1 MGRKN
6 KKIIQFLLAA
16 AVAAI
21 PLSAQNDGQKENMVR
36 LLQGKSIQI
45 ITDEDGKSYRKA
57 VDATF
62 LHNDTYLLC
71 DTAYWRVDENT
82 INAKGN
88 VQLMQEGTVLTSETL
103 DYYVDDD
110 LAQFRGGVVQ
120 LLDKEN
126 NTLRTRYL
134 DYNTADSVATFFQ
147 GASMKDKD
155 GQIIESIDG
164 TYNSKA
170 KLFTFSGDVNM
181 FTDSVFIKTSI
192 LEYHTD
198 TEKAVFGAPTD
209 FWKDE
214 NMLSAQR
221 GWYDRGSETFFFTG
235 KVHATS
241 QNKETWSDSL
251 FYYRN
256 LNNVLLLGNAQ
267 MQDSTHRTSALAEYM
282 YYEDS
287 LARITMRRKAA
298 VAVVSEENEKTD
310 TIYFGADTLIYYSLR
325 KCDIPE
331 SEIRNAQTR
340 LSDILTDPVGEYRKK
355 AAEEAAKKA
364 EEAAKQ
370 KELEERGGAA
380 VPSADKAK
388 GKGAGKME
396 DDGFKQAPMAK
407 QTQQEATVD
416 STLMAAPADT
426 TVAAAAPADSTI
438 AAAAPADSSIAAAA
452 PADSVAKVQEPPK
465 DTTKVGFAIGLG
477 NVRIFRSDIQV
488 RCDSMH
494 YSDLDSIA
502 RFYKDP
508 IVWNEENRQF
518 FSDSLAVLIK
528 ESRADRASLMSE
540 AFVVTQEDSLLY
552 DQIKGAEIIAFFD
565 TTSTLRRFDALG
577 GATTLFYL
585 EENGKLATVNK
596 VECKMLSGNFK
607 EGKLDR
613 MHYYDQPKNDAYP
626 VVQFPKE
633 DRYFKGFRWNP
644 ELRPTGKKDITTL
657 EVRPSE
663 RAAYAKRPKAVYVQT
678 DIYFPGYMK
687 SVYASIDARKEAE
700 RLAEQRRKREKQMH
714 TLDSLALKD
723 SLAIADSLD
732 LKDSLAL
739 KDSTALK
746 DGLALRGGAALKDT
760 TALADSLSAAVADS
774 LQNLPKTREQLREE
788 RRLARQKAKEA
799 RIAAREARWAELD
812 RRDAEKA
819 ELKRQKELK
828 RKREK
833 TRRALIAQ
841 QKQDLKDQQTLQ
853 RYIEYYQKKK
863 AKEDGKVSGEIP
875 ALRRS
880 GHPVERGVTEPAEHK
895 QTAQLAEPALQ

>member
-1 MGRKN
+1 
-6 KKIIQFLLAA
+6 
-16 AVAAI
+16 
-21 PLSAQNDGQKENMVR
+21 MVR
-36 LLQGKSIQI
+36 LLQGKSVQI
-45 ITDEDGKSYRKA
+45 ITDEEGRTYRKA

-62 LHNDTYLLC
+62 LHNDTYLIC
-71 DTAYWRVDENT
+71 DTAYWRVDDNI

-126 NTLRTRYL
+126 NTLRTRFL
-134 DYNTADSVATFFQ
+134 DYNTADSIAVFFQ

-181 FTDSVFIKTSI
+181 FTDSVFIKTTV
-192 LEYHTD
+192 LDYHTD
-198 TEKAVFGAPTD
+198 TERAVFSAPTD
-209 FWKDE
+209 FWKDD
-214 NMLSAQR
+214 NMLSAEK

-241 QNKETWSDSL
+241 QNQETWSDSL
-251 FYYRN
+251 YYYRN

-267 MQDSTHRTSALAEYM
+267 MQDSTHRTSALAEYI

-287 LARITMRRKAA
+287 LAQVTMRRKAA
-298 VAVVSEENEKTD
+298 VAVVTEENEKTD
-310 TIYFGADTLIYYSLR
+310 TLYFGADTLIYYTLR
-325 KCDIPE
+325 MCDIPE

-364 EEAAKQ
+364 EEAAKR
-370 KELEERGGAA
+370 KEMEERGGAV
-380 VPSADKAK
+380 VPGGDKAPARGL
-388 GKGAGKME
+388 GKGLG
-396 DDGFKQAPMAK
+396 DDEFNEAPMVK
-407 QTQQEATVD
+407 PKKEE
-416 STLMAAPADT
+416 
-426 TVAAAAPADSTI
+426 APADST
-438 AAAAPADSSIAAAA
+438 ALKAPADSAAMKSPADSTALKAPADSTLTTA
-452 PADSVAKVQEPPK
+452 PADSVAAAPEPPK

-477 NVRIFRSDIQV
+477 NVRIFRSDLQV
-488 RCDSMH
+488 RCDSMR
-494 YSDLDSIA
+494 YCDLDSIA

-508 IVWNEENRQF
+508 IIWNEENRQF
-518 FSDSLAVLIK
+518 FSDSLAVLVK

-565 TTSTLRRFDALG
+565 TTSALKRFEALG

-607 EGKLDR
+607 DGKLDR

-644 ELRPTGKKDITTL
+644 ELRPTGKEDITTL
-657 EVRPSE
+657 QVRPSE
-663 RAAYAKRPKAVYVQT
+663 RAEYAKKPKAVYKQT

-687 SVYASIDARKEAE
+687 GVYASIDARREAE
-700 RLAEQRRKREKQMH
+700 RRAAQRKKHEEQMQKLDSLA
-714 TLDSLALKD
+714 LSDSLALKD
-723 SLAIADSLD
+723 SLALADSTAIKDSLAHS
-732 LKDSLAL
+732 DSLAL
-739 KDSTALK
+739 KDSTAVS
-746 DGLALRGGAALKDT
+746 DSLAVAA
-760 TALADSLSAAVADS
+760 ADSLK
-774 LQNLPKTREQLREE
+774 NLPKTKQQLREE
-788 RRLARQKAKEA
+788 RRQARQKAREA

-812 RRDAEKA
+812 RKDAEKA

-841 QKQDLKDQQTLQ
+841 QKQDLKDEQTLQ
-853 RYIEYYQKKK
+853 HYIEYYQKKK

-875 ALRRS
+875 AIRRS
-880 GHPVERGVTEPAEHK
+880 GHPVERGVPEPAEHQ
-895 QTAQLAEPALQ
+895 QTAELAETAVQ

>member
-1 MGRKN
+1 
-6 KKIIQFLLAA
+6 
-16 AVAAI
+16 
-21 PLSAQNDGQKENMVR
+21 MVR
-36 LLQGKSIQI
+36 LLQGKSVQI
-45 ITDEDGKSYRKA
+45 ITDEEGRTYRKA

-62 LHNDTYLLC
+62 LHNDTYLIC
-71 DTAYWRVDENT
+71 DTAYWRVDDNI

-126 NTLRTRYL
+126 NTLRTRFL
-134 DYNTADSVATFFQ
+134 DYNTADSIAVFFQ

-181 FTDSVFIKTSI
+181 FTDSVFIKTTV
-192 LEYHTD
+192 LDYHTD
-198 TEKAVFGAPTD
+198 TERAVFSAPTD
-209 FWKDE
+209 FWKDD
-214 NMLSAQR
+214 NMLSAEK

-241 QNKETWSDSL
+241 QNQETWSDSL
-251 FYYRN
+251 YYYRN

-267 MQDSTHRTSALAEYM
+267 MQDSTHRTSALAEYI

-287 LARITMRRKAA
+287 LAQVTMRRKAA
-298 VAVVSEENEKTD
+298 VAVVTEENEKTD
-310 TIYFGADTLIYYSLR
+310 TLYFGADTLIYYTLR
-325 KCDIPE
+325 MCEIPE

-364 EEAAKQ
+364 EEAAKR
-370 KELEERGGAA
+370 KEMEERGGAV
-380 VPSADKAK
+380 VPGGDKAPARGL
-388 GKGAGKME
+388 GKGLGDNE
-396 DDGFKQAPMAK
+396 FNEAPMVK
-407 QTQQEATVD
+407 PKKEE
-416 STLMAAPADT
+416 
-426 TVAAAAPADSTI
+426 APADST
-438 AAAAPADSSIAAAA
+438 ALKAPADSAAMKSPADSTALKATADSTLTTA
-452 PADSVAKVQEPPK
+452 PADSVAAAPEPPK

-477 NVRIFRSDIQV
+477 NVRIFRSDLQV
-488 RCDSMH
+488 RCDSMR
-494 YSDLDSIA
+494 YCDLDSIA

-508 IVWNEENRQF
+508 IIWNEENRQF
-518 FSDSLAVLIK
+518 FSDSLAVLVK

-565 TTSTLRRFDALG
+565 TTSALKRFDALG

-644 ELRPTGKKDITTL
+644 ELRPTGKEDITTL
-657 EVRPSE
+657 QVRPSE
-663 RAAYAKRPKAVYVQT
+663 RAEYAKKPKAVYKQT

-687 SVYASIDARKEAE
+687 GVYASIDARREAE
-700 RLAEQRRKREKQMH
+700 RRAAQRKKHEEQMQKLDSLA
-714 TLDSLALKD
+714 LSDSLALKD
-723 SLAIADSLD
+723 SLALADSTAIKDSLAHS
-732 LKDSLAL
+732 DSLAL
-739 KDSTALK
+739 KDSTALS
-746 DGLALRGGAALKDT
+746 DSLAVAA
-760 TALADSLSAAVADS
+760 ADSLK
-774 LQNLPKTREQLREE
+774 NLPKTKQQLREE
-788 RRLARQKAKEA
+788 RRQARQKAREA

-812 RRDAEKA
+812 RKDAEKA

-841 QKQDLKDQQTLQ
+841 QKQDLKDEQTLQ
-853 RYIEYYQKKK
+853 HYIEYYQKKK

-875 ALRRS
+875 AIHRS
-880 GHPVERGVTEPAEHK
+880 GHPVERGVPEPAEHQ
-895 QTAQLAEPALQ
+895 QTAELAETAVQ

>member
-1 MGRKN
+1 
-6 KKIIQFLLAA
+6 
-16 AVAAI
+16 
-21 PLSAQNDGQKENMVR
+21 MVR
-36 LLQGKSIQI
+36 LLQGKSVQI
-45 ITDEDGKSYRKA
+45 ITDEEGRTYRKA

-62 LHNDTYLLC
+62 LHNDTYLIC
-71 DTAYWRVDENT
+71 DPAYWRVDDNI

-126 NTLRTRYL
+126 NTLRTRFL
-134 DYNTADSVATFFQ
+134 DYNTADSIAVFFQ

-181 FTDSVFIKTSI
+181 FTDSVFIKTTV
-192 LEYHTD
+192 LDYHTD
-198 TEKAVFGAPTD
+198 TERAVFSAPTD
-209 FWKDE
+209 FWKDD
-214 NMLSAQR
+214 NMLSAEK

-241 QNKETWSDSL
+241 QNQETWSDSL
-251 FYYRN
+251 YYYRN

-267 MQDSTHRTSALAEYM
+267 MQDSTHRTSALAEYI

-287 LARITMRRKAA
+287 LSQVTMRRKAA
-298 VAVVSEENEKTD
+298 VAVVTEENEKTD
-310 TIYFGADTLIYYSLR
+310 TLYFGADTLIYYTLR
-325 KCDIPE
+325 MCDIPE

-364 EEAAKQ
+364 EEAAKR
-370 KELEERGGAA
+370 KEMEERGGAV
-380 VPSADKAK
+380 VPGGDKAPARGL
-388 GKGAGKME
+388 GKGLG
-396 DDGFKQAPMAK
+396 DDEFNEAPMVK
-407 QTQQEATVD
+407 PKKEE
-416 STLMAAPADT
+416 
-426 TVAAAAPADSTI
+426 APADST
-438 AAAAPADSSIAAAA
+438 ALKAPADSAAMKSPADSTALKAPADSTLTTA
-452 PADSVAKVQEPPK
+452 PADSVAAAPEPPK

-477 NVRIFRSDIQV
+477 NVRIFRSDLQV
-488 RCDSMH
+488 RCDSMR
-494 YSDLDSIA
+494 YCDLDSIA

-508 IVWNEENRQF
+508 IIWNEENRQF
-518 FSDSLAVLIK
+518 FSDSLAVLVK

-565 TTSTLRRFDALG
+565 TTSALKRFDALG

-607 EGKLDR
+607 DGKLDR

-644 ELRPTGKKDITTL
+644 ELRPTGKEDITTL
-657 EVRPSE
+657 QVRPSE
-663 RAAYAKRPKAVYVQT
+663 RAEYAKKPKAVYKQT

-687 SVYASIDARKEAE
+687 GVYASIDARREAE
-700 RLAEQRRKREKQMH
+700 RRAAQRKKHEEQMQKLDSLA
-714 TLDSLALKD
+714 LSDSLALKD
-723 SLAIADSLD
+723 SLALADSTAIKDSLAHS
-732 LKDSLAL
+732 DSLAL
-739 KDSTALK
+739 KDSTALS
-746 DGLALRGGAALKDT
+746 DSLAVAA
-760 TALADSLSAAVADS
+760 ADSLK
-774 LQNLPKTREQLREE
+774 NLPKTKQQLREE
-788 RRLARQKAKEA
+788 RRQARQKAREA

-812 RRDAEKA
+812 RKDAEKA

-841 QKQDLKDQQTLQ
+841 QKQDLKDEQTLQ
-853 RYIEYYQKKK
+853 HYIEYYQKKK

-875 ALRRS
+875 AIRRS
-880 GHPVERGVTEPAEHK
+880 GHPVERGVPEPAEHQ
-895 QTAQLAEPALQ
+895 QTAELAETAVQ

>member
-1 MGRKN
+1 
-6 KKIIQFLLAA
+6 
-16 AVAAI
+16 
-21 PLSAQNDGQKENMVR
+21 MVR
-36 LLQGKSIQI
+36 LLQGKSVQI
-45 ITDEDGKSYRKA
+45 ITDEEGRTYRKA

-62 LHNDTYLLC
+62 LHNDTYLIC
-71 DTAYWRVDENT
+71 DTAYWRVDDNI

-126 NTLRTRYL
+126 NTLRTRFL
-134 DYNTADSVATFFQ
+134 DYNTADSMAVFFQ

-181 FTDSVFIKTSI
+181 FTDSVFIKTTV
-192 LEYHTD
+192 LDYHTD
-198 TEKAVFGAPTD
+198 TERAVFSAPTD
-209 FWKDE
+209 FWKDD
-214 NMLSAQR
+214 NMLSAEK

-241 QNKETWSDSL
+241 QNQETWSDSL
-251 FYYRN
+251 YYYRN

-267 MQDSTHRTSALAEYM
+267 MQDSTHRTSALAEYI

-287 LARITMRRKAA
+287 LAQVTMRRKAA
-298 VAVVSEENEKTD
+298 VAVVTEENEKTD
-310 TIYFGADTLIYYSLR
+310 TLYFGADTLIYYTLR
-325 KCDIPE
+325 MCDIPE

-364 EEAAKQ
+364 EEAAKR
-370 KELEERGGAA
+370 KEMEERGGAV
-380 VPSADKAK
+380 VPGGDKAPARGL
-388 GKGAGKME
+388 GKGLG
-396 DDGFKQAPMAK
+396 DDEFNEAPMVK
-407 QTQQEATVD
+407 PKKEE
-416 STLMAAPADT
+416 
-426 TVAAAAPADSTI
+426 APADST
-438 AAAAPADSSIAAAA
+438 ALKAPADSAAMKSPADSTALKAPADSTLTTA
-452 PADSVAKVQEPPK
+452 PADSVAAAPEPPK

-477 NVRIFRSDIQV
+477 NVRIFRSDLQV
-488 RCDSMH
+488 RCDSMR
-494 YSDLDSIA
+494 YCDLDSIA

-508 IVWNEENRQF
+508 IIWNEENRQF
-518 FSDSLAVLIK
+518 FSDSLAVLVK

-565 TTSTLRRFDALG
+565 TTSALKRFDALG

-607 EGKLDR
+607 DGKLDR

-644 ELRPTGKKDITTL
+644 ELRPTGKEDITTL
-657 EVRPSE
+657 QVRPSE
-663 RAAYAKRPKAVYVQT
+663 RAEYAKKPKAVYKQT

-687 SVYASIDARKEAE
+687 GVYASIDARREAE
-700 RLAEQRRKREKQMH
+700 RRAAQRKKHEEQMQKLDSLA
-714 TLDSLALKD
+714 LSDSLALKD
-723 SLAIADSLD
+723 SLALADSTAIKDSLAHS
-732 LKDSLAL
+732 DSLAL
-739 KDSTALK
+739 KDSTALS
-746 DGLALRGGAALKDT
+746 DSLAVAA
-760 TALADSLSAAVADS
+760 ADSLK
-774 LQNLPKTREQLREE
+774 NLPKTKQQLREE
-788 RRLARQKAKEA
+788 RRQARQKAREA

-812 RRDAEKA
+812 RKDAEKA

-841 QKQDLKDQQTLQ
+841 QKQDLKDEQTLQ
-853 RYIEYYQKKK
+853 HYIEYYQKKK

-875 ALRRS
+875 AIRRS
-880 GHPVERGVTEPAEHK
+880 GHPVERGVPEPAEHQ
-895 QTAQLAEPALQ
+895 QTAELAETAVQ

>member
-1 MGRKN
+1 
-6 KKIIQFLLAA
+6 
-16 AVAAI
+16 
-21 PLSAQNDGQKENMVR
+21 MVR
-36 LLQGKSIQI
+36 LLQGKSVQI
-45 ITDEDGKSYRKA
+45 ITDEEGRTYRKA

-62 LHNDTYLLC
+62 LHNDTYLIC
-71 DTAYWRVDENT
+71 DTAYWRVDDNI

-126 NTLRTRYL
+126 NTLRTRFL
-134 DYNTADSVATFFQ
+134 DYNTADSIAVFFQ

-181 FTDSVFIKTSI
+181 FTDSVFIKTTV
-192 LEYHTD
+192 LDYHTD
-198 TEKAVFGAPTD
+198 TERAVFSAPTD
-209 FWKDE
+209 FWKDD
-214 NMLSAQR
+214 NMLSAEK

-241 QNKETWSDSL
+241 QNQETWSDSL
-251 FYYRN
+251 YYYRN

-267 MQDSTHRTSALAEYM
+267 MQDSTHRTSALAEYI

-287 LARITMRRKAA
+287 LAQVTMRRKAA
-298 VAVVSEENEKTD
+298 VAVVTEENEKTD
-310 TIYFGADTLIYYSLR
+310 TLYFGADTLIYYTLR
-325 KCDIPE
+325 MCDIPE

-364 EEAAKQ
+364 EEAAKR
-370 KELEERGGAA
+370 KEMEERGGAV
-380 VPSADKAK
+380 VPGGDKAPARGL
-388 GKGAGKME
+388 GKGLG
-396 DDGFKQAPMAK
+396 DDEFNEAPMVK
-407 QTQQEATVD
+407 PKKEE
-416 STLMAAPADT
+416 
-426 TVAAAAPADSTI
+426 APADST
-438 AAAAPADSSIAAAA
+438 ALKAPADSAAMKSPADSTALKAPADSTLTTA
-452 PADSVAKVQEPPK
+452 PADSVAAAPEPPK

-477 NVRIFRSDIQV
+477 NVRIFRSDLQV
-488 RCDSMH
+488 RCDSMR
-494 YSDLDSIA
+494 YCDLDSIA

-508 IVWNEENRQF
+508 IIWNEENRQF
-518 FSDSLAVLIK
+518 FSDSLAVLVK

-565 TTSTLRRFDALG
+565 TTSALKRFDALG

-607 EGKLDR
+607 DGKLDR

-644 ELRPTGKKDITTL
+644 ELRPTGKEDITTL
-657 EVRPSE
+657 QVRPSE
-663 RAAYAKRPKAVYVQT
+663 RAEYAKKPKAVYKQT

-687 SVYASIDARKEAE
+687 GVYASIDARREAE
-700 RLAEQRRKREKQMH
+700 RRAAQRKKHEEQMQK
-714 TLDSLALKD
+714 LDSLALSDSLTLKD
-723 SLAIADSLD
+723 SLALADSTAIKDSLAHS
-732 LKDSLAL
+732 DSLAL
-739 KDSTALK
+739 KDSTALS
-746 DGLALRGGAALKDT
+746 DSLAVAA
-760 TALADSLSAAVADS
+760 ADSLK
-774 LQNLPKTREQLREE
+774 NLPKTKQQLREE
-788 RRLARQKAKEA
+788 RRQARQKAREA

-812 RRDAEKA
+812 RKDAEKA

-841 QKQDLKDQQTLQ
+841 QKQDLKDEQTLQ
-853 RYIEYYQKKK
+853 HYIEYYQKKK

-875 ALRRS
+875 AIRRS
-880 GHPVERGVTEPAEHK
+880 GHPVERGVPEPAEHQ
-895 QTAQLAEPALQ
+895 QTAELAETAVQ

>member
-1 MGRKN
+1 
-6 KKIIQFLLAA
+6 
-16 AVAAI
+16 
-21 PLSAQNDGQKENMVR
+21 MVR
-36 LLQGKSIQI
+36 LLQGKSVQI
-45 ITDEDGKSYRKA
+45 ITDEEGRTYRKA

-62 LHNDTYLLC
+62 LHNDTYLIC
-71 DTAYWRVDENT
+71 DTAYWRVDDNI

-126 NTLRTRYL
+126 NTLRTRFL
-134 DYNTADSVATFFQ
+134 DYNTADSIAVFFQ

-181 FTDSVFIKTSI
+181 FTDSVFIKTTV
-192 LEYHTD
+192 LDYHTD
-198 TEKAVFGAPTD
+198 TERAVFSAPTD
-209 FWKDE
+209 FWKDD
-214 NMLSAQR
+214 NMLSAEK

-241 QNKETWSDSL
+241 QNQETWSDSL
-251 FYYRN
+251 YYYRN

-267 MQDSTHRTSALAEYM
+267 MQDSTHRTSALAEYI

-287 LARITMRRKAA
+287 LSQVTMRRKAA
-298 VAVVSEENEKTD
+298 VAVVTEENEKTD
-310 TIYFGADTLIYYSLR
+310 TLYFGADTLIYYTLR
-325 KCDIPE
+325 MCDIPE

-364 EEAAKQ
+364 EEAAKR
-370 KELEERGGAA
+370 KEMEERGGAV
-380 VPSADKAK
+380 VPGGDKAPARGL
-388 GKGAGKME
+388 GKGLG
-396 DDGFKQAPMAK
+396 DDEFNEAPMVK
-407 QTQQEATVD
+407 PKKEE
-416 STLMAAPADT
+416 
-426 TVAAAAPADSTI
+426 APADST
-438 AAAAPADSSIAAAA
+438 ALKAPADSAAMKSPADSTALKAPADSTLTTA
-452 PADSVAKVQEPPK
+452 PADSVASAPEPPK

-477 NVRIFRSDIQV
+477 NVRIFRSDLQV
-488 RCDSMH
+488 RCDSMR
-494 YSDLDSIA
+494 YCDLDSIA

-508 IVWNEENRQF
+508 IIWNEENRQF
-518 FSDSLAVLIK
+518 FSDSLAVLVK

-565 TTSTLRRFDALG
+565 TTSALKRFDALG

-607 EGKLDR
+607 DGKLDR

-644 ELRPTGKKDITTL
+644 ELRPTGKEDITTL
-657 EVRPSE
+657 QVRPSE
-663 RAAYAKRPKAVYVQT
+663 RAEYAKKPKAVYKQT

-687 SVYASIDARKEAE
+687 GVYASIDARREAE
-700 RLAEQRRKREKQMH
+700 RRAAQRKKHEEQMQKLDSLA
-714 TLDSLALKD
+714 LSDSLALKD
-723 SLAIADSLD
+723 SLALADSTAIKDSLAHS
-732 LKDSLAL
+732 DSLAL
-739 KDSTALK
+739 KDSTALS
-746 DGLALRGGAALKDT
+746 DSLAVAA
-760 TALADSLSAAVADS
+760 ADSLK
-774 LQNLPKTREQLREE
+774 NLPKTKQQLREE
-788 RRLARQKAKEA
+788 RRQARQKAREA

-812 RRDAEKA
+812 RKDAEKA

-841 QKQDLKDQQTLQ
+841 QKQDLKDEQTLQ
-853 RYIEYYQKKK
+853 HYIEYYQKKK

-875 ALRRS
+875 AIRRS
-880 GHPVERGVTEPAEHK
+880 GHPVERGVPEPAEHQ
-895 QTAQLAEPALQ
+895 QTAELAETAVQ

>member
-1 MGRKN
+1 MGRKSQ
-6 KKIIQFLLAA
+6 KIIPFLFAA

-21 PLSAQNDGQKENMVR
+21 PISAQNDGRKENMVR
-36 LLQGKSIQI
+36 LLQGKSVQI
-45 ITDEDGKSYRKA
+45 ITDEEGRTYRKA

-62 LHNDTYLLC
+62 LHNDTYLIC
-71 DTAYWRVDENT
+71 DTAYWRVDDNI

-126 NTLRTRYL
+126 NTLRTRFL
-134 DYNTADSVATFFQ
+134 DYNTADSIAVFFQ

-181 FTDSVFIKTSI
+181 FTDSVFIKTTV
-192 LEYHTD
+192 LDYHTD
-198 TEKAVFGAPTD
+198 TERAVFSAPTD
-209 FWKDE
+209 FWKDD
-214 NMLSAQR
+214 NMLSAEK

-241 QNKETWSDSL
+241 QNQETWSDSL
-251 FYYRN
+251 YYYRN

-267 MQDSTHRTSALAEYM
+267 MQDSTHRTSALAEYI

-287 LARITMRRKAA
+287 LAQVTMRRKAA
-298 VAVVSEENEKTD
+298 VAVVTEENEKTD
-310 TIYFGADTLIYYSLR
+310 TLYFGADTLIYYTLR
-325 KCDIPE
+325 MCDIPE

-364 EEAAKQ
+364 EEAAKR
-370 KELEERGGAA
+370 KEMEERGGAV
-380 VPSADKAK
+380 VPGGDKAPARGL
-388 GKGAGKME
+388 GKGLG
-396 DDGFKQAPMAK
+396 DDEFNEAPMVK
-407 QTQQEATVD
+407 PKKEE
-416 STLMAAPADT
+416 
-426 TVAAAAPADSTI
+426 APADST
-438 AAAAPADSSIAAAA
+438 ALKAPADSAAMKSPADSTALKAPADSTLTTA
-452 PADSVAKVQEPPK
+452 PADSVAAAPEPPK

-477 NVRIFRSDIQV
+477 NVRIFRSDLQV
-488 RCDSMH
+488 RCDSMR
-494 YSDLDSIA
+494 YCDLDSIA

-508 IVWNEENRQF
+508 IIWNEENRQF
-518 FSDSLAVLIK
+518 FSDSLAVLVK

-565 TTSTLRRFDALG
+565 TTSALKRFDALG

-607 EGKLDR
+607 DGKLDR

-644 ELRPTGKKDITTL
+644 ELRPTGKEDITTL
-657 EVRPSE
+657 QVRPSE
-663 RAAYAKRPKAVYVQT
+663 RAEYAKKPKAVYKQT

-687 SVYASIDARKEAE
+687 GVYASIDARREAE
-700 RLAEQRRKREKQMH
+700 RRAAQRKKHEEQMQKLDSLA
-714 TLDSLALKD
+714 LSDSLALKD
-723 SLAIADSLD
+723 SLALADSTAIKDSLAHS
-732 LKDSLAL
+732 DSLAL
-739 KDSTALK
+739 KDSTALS
-746 DGLALRGGAALKDT
+746 
-760 TALADSLSAAVADS
+760 DSLAVAASDS
-774 LQNLPKTREQLREE
+774 LKNLPKTKQQLREE
-788 RRLARQKAKEA
+788 RRQARQKAREA

-812 RRDAEKA
+812 RKDAEKA

-841 QKQDLKDQQTLQ
+841 QKQDLKDEQTLQ
-853 RYIEYYQKKK
+853 HYIEYYQKKK

-875 ALRRS
+875 AIRRS
-880 GHPVERGVTEPAEHK
+880 GHPVERGVPEPAEHQ
-895 QTAQLAEPALQ
+895 QTAELAETAVQ